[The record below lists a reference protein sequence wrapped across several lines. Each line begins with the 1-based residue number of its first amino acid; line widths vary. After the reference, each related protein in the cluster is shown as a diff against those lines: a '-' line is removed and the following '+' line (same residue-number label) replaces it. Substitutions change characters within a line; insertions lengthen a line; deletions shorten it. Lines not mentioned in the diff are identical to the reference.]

1 MRKASIRRSTKET
14 DVEVVVDLDGAGAAS
29 ISTGIGFLDH
39 MLELLARHSRID
51 LTVKAKGDLHIDQHH
66 TTEDIGIA
74 LGQAVKQ
81 ALGDM
86 KGLTRY
92 ADVHVPMDEALTRVA
107 LDVSGRPFLVFNA
120 EFVRDKVGS
129 FDTEL
134 VQEWFQAFAMN
145 SGVTLHVATL
155 YGTNDHLIAE
165 SCFKGL
171 ARALRVALAI
181 DPRAANEVP
190 STKGS
195 LGG

>member
-1 MRKASIRRSTKET
+1 MRKGLVKRATKET
-14 DVEVVVDLDGAGAAS
+14 EVEVELDLDGRGSSTIA
-29 ISTGIGFLDH
+29 TGIGFLDH

-51 LTVKAKGDLHIDQHH
+51 LAVRAKGDLHVDHHH
-66 TTEDIGIA
+66 TTEDVGIA
-74 LGQAVKQ
+74 FGQAVRQ

-86 KGLTRY
+86 KGITRY
-92 ADVHVPMDEALTRVA
+92 ADVHMPMDETLTRVA
-107 LDVSGRPFLVFNA
+107 LDISGRPVLVFKT

-134 VQEWFQAFAMN
+134 VREWFQAFAMN
-145 SGVTLHVATL
+145 SGLTLHVTTL
-155 YGTNDHLIAE
+155 YGSNDHHVAE

-171 ARALRVALAI
+171 ARALRTAVAI

>member
-1 MRKASIRRSTKET
+1 MRKGLIKRATKET
-14 DVEVVVDLDGAGAAS
+14 EVEVELDLDGRGSSS

-39 MLELLARHSRID
+39 MLELLARHSRMD
-51 LTVKAKGDLHIDQHH
+51 LAVRAKGDLHVDHHH
-66 TTEDIGIA
+66 TTEDVGIA
-74 LGQAVKQ
+74 FGQAVKQ

-86 KGLTRY
+86 KGITRY
-92 ADVHVPMDEALTRVA
+92 ADVHVPMDETLTRVA
-107 LDVSGRPFLVFNA
+107 LDISGRPVLVFKT

-134 VQEWFQAFAMN
+134 VREWFQAFAMN
-145 SGVTLHVATL
+145 SGLTLHVTTL
-155 YGTNDHLIAE
+155 YGSNDHHVAE

-171 ARALRVALAI
+171 ARALRTAVAI

>member
-1 MRKASIRRSTKET
+1 MRKAKVKRATKET
-14 DVEVVVDLDGAGAAS
+14 AIEVAVDLDGKGRAS
-29 ISTGIGFLDH
+29 VATGIGFLDH
-39 MLELLARHSRID
+39 MLDLLARHSRID
-51 LTVKAKGDLHIDQHH
+51 VNVKAKGDLHIDHHH
-66 TTEDIGIA
+66 TTEDVGIA

-86 KGLTRY
+86 RGIVRY

-107 LDVSGRPFLVFNA
+107 IDISGRPFLVFKA
-120 EFVRDKVGS
+120 EFVRDKVGT

-145 SGVTLHVATL
+145 AGITLHVETL
-155 YGTNDHLIAE
+155 YGGNDHHIAE

-171 ARALRVALAI
+171 ARALRAALAI
-181 DPRAANEVP
+181 DPRARDEVP
-190 STKGS
+190 STKGK

>member
-1 MRKASIRRSTKET
+1 MRQGSVTRKTKET
-14 DVEVVVDLDGAGAAS
+14 DVEVAVNLDGAGRGD
-29 ISTGIGFLDH
+29 IVTGIGFLDH
-39 MLELLARHSRID
+39 MLDLLARHSRID
-51 LTVKAKGDLHIDQHH
+51 VTVKAKGDLHIDHHH
-66 TTEDIGIA
+66 TTEDVGIA

-86 KGLTRY
+86 KGITRY

-107 LDVSGRPFLVFNA
+107 LDISGRPFLVFKA

-145 SGVTLHVATL
+145 AGITLHVETL
-155 YGTNDHLIAE
+155 YGTNDHHIAE
-165 SCFKGL
+165 SCFKAL
-171 ARALRVALAI
+171 ARALRAAIAI
-181 DPRAANEVP
+181 DARAKDEVP

>member
-1 MRKASIRRSTKET
+1 MRKGFVKRATKET
-14 DVEVVVDLDGAGAAS
+14 EIEVALDLDGRGISS

-39 MLELLARHSRID
+39 MLDLLARHSRMD
-51 LTVKAKGDLHIDQHH
+51 LALKAKGDLHIDHHH
-66 TTEDIGIA
+66 TTEDVAIA

-86 KGLTRY
+86 RGITRY
-92 ADVHVPMDEALTRVA
+92 ADVHVAMDEALTRVA
-107 LDVSGRPFLVFNA
+107 LDISGRPLLVFKT
-120 EFVRDKVGS
+120 EFGRDKVGT

-145 SGVTLHVATL
+145 SGLTLHVATL
-155 YGTNDHLIAE
+155 YGSNDHHVAE

-171 ARALRVALAI
+171 ARALRAAIAI
-181 DPRAANEVP
+181 DPHAASEIP